1 MEQSC
6 LMNYTSTDIGFA
18 ARVTD
23 KTQFMQDIRRH
34 GLPIYG
40 KKFNG
45 VNRYDFTGF
54 AMAMVVGELREYG
67 LSLACCGRLMA
78 RIDLD
83 HLSHMIDRLET
94 GEIHKLIVLIPQQND
109 LDHEFPPAVSS
120 WNEVIHY
127 AQEESIN
134 FIPCAVGE
142 LLKAKMK
149 GEW

>member
-1 MEQSC
+1 
-6 LMNYTSTDIGFA
+6 MNYTSTDIGFA

-45 VNRYDFTGF
+45 VNRYDLTGF

-78 RIDLD
+78 RIDID
-83 HLSHMIDRLET
+83 HLSHMIDCLVI
-94 GEIHKLIVLIPQQND
+94 GEIDELIVLIPQQSD

-134 FIPCAVGE
+134 FIPCVIGS
-142 LLKAKMK
+142 LLKAKLHR
-149 GEW
+149 EW